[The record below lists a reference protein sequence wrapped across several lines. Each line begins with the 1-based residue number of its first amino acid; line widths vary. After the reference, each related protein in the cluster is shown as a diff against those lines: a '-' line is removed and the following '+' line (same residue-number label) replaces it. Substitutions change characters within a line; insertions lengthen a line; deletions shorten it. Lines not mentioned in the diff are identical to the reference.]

1 MAKHFNIKLSKQKP
15 GTQSAQTT
23 LQFQYRYWLVL
34 VIIAFLFCASYWIL
48 MATLNKQANFV
59 SQINTI
65 GKQNAL
71 SQEIAKQTLS
81 LRYCNSQSRCL
92 EFVRELTE
100 TIDKFIINEKK
111 LLKNHEVLAQDGMNN
126 SSIDSLI
133 QNNHSYSYK
142 QILEASRA
150 LIALKET
157 VFQNSSREV
166 ALQNSIALNTQKI
179 LFREQVLTFKLSQ
192 VARLYDKE
200 AQDYIKRI
208 KVYQSLVLGLAFLIL
223 LIEAFLLFPQIV
235 RKINLYLK
243 DLEEAHYIAQVKN
256 QEILETNEELHAV
269 KEKERLDAEA
279 IKDSHENL
287 LNIKEELILSNQ
299 ELTEKNKRLEKTDA
313 LIKANQELE
322 DARYLDKSLNSF
334 TDIMRWRNNQTIFSW
349 SEKLLNELIP
359 YIEAYQGVLYAYD
372 PDKDTLMLSGGYA
385 LENLFDSDRMEVE
398 IGDQFVGQ
406 AAKSRKSILLNHLN
420 GQAKAY
426 QTQTATQQI
435 NPAALYVLPLIYN
448 DQLAGVL
455 EVSSTTTFETKHLQL
470 LEKMATNIAAHLNA
484 LQDQKRIN
492 QLFADSQMAQKQL
505 RQSLRKI
512 RDNEERFRKLSE
524 VTQEGLLFLNG
535 IHIKDVN
542 SVVVKM
548 MGYEDA
554 EELLDQNYIQFIAPQ
569 YRFEIE
575 EKQILEDGRVHETLA
590 MKKNGDTFPIDIQA
604 REVSYEGEDMRV
616 LSIRDI
622 TEKKKTEQ
630 QLEEANRIA
639 SLVTEL
645 EKKNKDITSSIE
657 YAQRIQ
663 EAILPSEKLIG
674 KGFLQHFVMYIPKD
688 IVSGDFYWFA
698 EKNEH
703 ALIAAVDCTGHGVPG
718 AFMSIIG
725 YSNLNQIVIEQGI
738 TQPDTILNKLDKQ
751 VSEVL
756 KQKEENSQSRDGMD
770 VALCSLNVY
779 EKTLSYAGAYRPL
792 ILIRDGELM
801 EFKGNSFPIGGNFKY
816 KKEKV
821 FTQHEIKL
829 QEGDTLYIYSDGYP
843 DQFGGPENRK
853 FTTKRF
859 KKLLLEMQAQDLNQ
873 QKSALNQTFIEWK
886 EDYRQMDDILIIGLR
901 F

>member
-1 MAKHFNIKLSKQKP
+1 MSKYFNLSIIKQKSKI
-15 GTQSAQTT
+15 TAI
-23 LQFQYRYWLVL
+23 QFQYRYWLVL
-34 VIIAFLFCASYWIL
+34 VITAILFYASYHLLI
-48 MATLNKQANFV
+48 ATLDKQANFV

-65 GKQNAL
+65 GKQNTL
-71 SQEIAKQTLS
+71 SQEIAKQTLM
-81 LRYCNSQSRCL
+81 LRYCSTEGRCQ
-92 EFVRELTE
+92 EYVKELNNTVK
-100 TIDKFIINEKK
+100 KFIKNEEALLQNHQALKENGVENK
-111 LLKNHEVLAQDGMNN
+111 L
-126 SSIDSLI
+126 IDSLI
-133 QNNHSYSYK
+133 QSNHTYSFK
-142 QILEASRA
+142 QIIDASKA
-150 LIALKET
+150 LIRLKET
-157 VFQNSSREV
+157 PEINPSQELG
-166 ALQNSIALNTQKI
+166 LQNSIVLNTQKL
-179 LFREQVLTFKLSQ
+179 LFREQVLTLKLSQ
-192 VARLYDKE
+192 VAKLYDQE

-208 KVYQSLVLGLAFLIL
+208 KLYQSLVLGLAFFIL
-223 LIEAFLLFPQIV
+223 AIEAFVLFPQIV
-235 RKINLYLK
+235 SKIKLYLQN
-243 DLEEAHYIAQVKN
+243 LEEAHQIAQTKN
-256 QEILETNEELHAV
+256 QEIVEANEELIAI

-279 IKDSHENL
+279 LKESHQKL
-287 LNIKEELILSNQ
+287 LHIKEELITSNQ
-299 ELTEKNKRLEKTDA
+299 ELIEKNKKLEKTDT

-322 DARYLDKSLNSF
+322 SARYLDKSLNDF
-334 TDIMRWRNNQTIFSW
+334 TDIMRWRNNQTLFSW

-359 YIEAYQGVLYAYD
+359 YIKAYQGVLYAYD
-372 PDKDTLMLSGGYA
+372 PDKNTLMLTGGYA
-385 LENLFDSDRMEVE
+385 LENIYDSARMEIE
-398 IGDQFVGQ
+398 LGDQFVGQ
-406 AAKSRKSILLNHLN
+406 AAKSRKAILLTRLN
-420 GQAKAY
+420 GQAQAY
-426 QTQTATQQI
+426 QTQTATQTLS
-435 NPAALYVLPLIYN
+435 PAALYVLPLIYN

-455 EVSSTTTFETKHLQL
+455 EISNTSAFEPRHLQL

-535 IHIKDVN
+535 SLIKDTN
-542 SVVVKM
+542 SVLLKM
-548 MGYEDA
+548 MGYENTQ
-554 EELLDQNYIQFIAPQ
+554 ELIQQNYIQLIAPQ

-575 EKQILEDGRVHETLA
+575 EKRILEDGRMHETLA
-590 MKKNGDTFPIDIQA
+590 MKKNTDTFPIEIQA
-604 REVSYEGEDMRV
+604 REVSYEGEEMRV

-674 KGFLQHFVMYIPKD
+674 KGFLQHFVMYVPKD

-738 TQPDTILNKLDKQ
+738 TQPDVILNKLDQ
-751 VSEVL
+751 EVAEVL

-770 VALCSLNVY
+770 VALCSLNIY

-792 ILIRDGELM
+792 ILIRNGELI
-801 EFKGNSFPIGGNFKY
+801 EFKGNAFPIGGNFKY
-816 KKEKV
+816 KKAKI
-821 FTQHEIKL
+821 FTKHDLKL

-859 KKLLLEMQAQDLNQ
+859 KKLLLEIQDQNLDEQKNTLQ
-873 QKSALNQTFIEWK
+873 QVFLDWKSTYK
-886 EDYRQMDDILIIGLR
+886 QMDDILIIGLR